1 MAEVLICCSGA
12 DRELARAVGALVE
25 ALGHSVWWDPEPS
38 IEGNEE
44 HNQFLLDLLVGDAT
58 VVVVILSTTAV
69 NCDWVRLA
77 VEAGMSK
84 PLIALMT
91 NEVRAEELPP
101 LGVAF
106 RPVVALSVDDEVGF
120 IRALTDA
127 LARQQTQEPTG

>member
-12 DRELARAVGALVE
+12 DRELARALGTEVE
-25 ALGHSVWWDPEPS
+25 ALGHSVWWDPAPT

-44 HNQFLLDLLVGDAT
+44 HNQFLLDLLVGEAV

-77 VEAGMSK
+77 VECMSK

-101 LGVAF
+101 LGAAF
-106 RPVVALSVDDEVGF
+106 RPVVALSVDNKVGF
-120 IRALTDA
+120 IRALKIA
-127 LARQQTQEPTG
+127 LAGQQTQEPTG

>member
-12 DRELARAVGALVE
+12 DRELARTLGALVE
-25 ALGHSVWWDPEPS
+25 AQGHSVWWDPAPS

-44 HNQFLLDLLVGDAT
+44 HNQFLLDLLVGEAV

-77 VEAGMSK
+77 VECMSK

-106 RPVVALSVDDEVGF
+106 RPVVALSVDDKVGF

-127 LARQQTQEPTG
+127 LPRQQTQEPTG

>member
-12 DRELARAVGALVE
+12 DRELARALGALVE

-44 HNQFLLDLLVGDAT
+44 HNQFLLDLLVGEAT

-69 NCDWVRLA
+69 NCEWVRLA
-77 VEAGMSK
+77 VEFMSK

-91 NEVRAEELPP
+91 KEVRAEELPP

-120 IRALTDA
+120 IRALTNA
-127 LARQQTQEPTG
+127 LAGQPTG